1 MYQFA
6 RSEVVCIQL
15 MAIISYVR
23 ELAMSL
29 RRSLLQVVIQRRLA
43 QVPFNDID
51 RLGQGLQ

>member
-1 MYQFA
+1 
-6 RSEVVCIQL
+6 